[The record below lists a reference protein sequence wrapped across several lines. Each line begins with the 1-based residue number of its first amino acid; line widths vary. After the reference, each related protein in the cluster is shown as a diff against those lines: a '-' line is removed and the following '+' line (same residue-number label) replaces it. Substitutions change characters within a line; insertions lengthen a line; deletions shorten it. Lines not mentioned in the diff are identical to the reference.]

1 MVSCIWFRFCPQ
13 GIPSG
18 KNQEDVLAE
27 VRKEAFN
34 AKKSR
39 STAGGGDGDEEEEAE
54 ELSALSEGTCPV
66 LTEDWEEWYPQEWI
80 GWVMYGVPSE
90 LPTEHWVN
98 QPTSEGPTDTEHFI
112 TDESGK
118 RVSKKPPGRNH
129 QRDRETTDSVVNK
142 TTSDSN
148 TMMSHRLIQ
157 VDQELLI
164 AKSSHNLRI
173 IELMMKNANTDEE
186 IDEANDCYKEYLLHE
201 STVLKQTLAANRA
214 LREKELSQR
223 LKPTLTTPLPAVPM
237 PARVL
242 STARNMPATNTPDQE
257 NENYGESIKS
267 LYSLR
272 SLLFLV

>member
-1 MVSCIWFRFCPQ
+1 
-13 GIPSG
+13 
-18 KNQEDVLAE
+18 
-27 VRKEAFN
+27 
-34 AKKSR
+34 
-39 STAGGGDGDEEEEAE
+39 
-54 ELSALSEGTCPV
+54 
-66 LTEDWEEWYPQEWI
+66 
-80 GWVMYGVPSE
+80 MYGVPSE
-90 LPTEHWVN
+90 SPTEHWVN

-112 TDESGK
+112 TDDSGK

-129 QRDRETTDSVVNK
+129 QRDRETTISVVNK

-186 IDEANDCYKEYLLHE
+186 IDDANECYKEYLLHE
-201 STVLKQTLAANRA
+201 SAVLKKTLADNRA
-214 LREKELSQR
+214 LREKEALQTT
-223 LKPTLTTPLPAVPM
+223 KPTLTTPMPAVPK
-237 PARVL
+237 PDRIL
-242 STARNMPATNTPDQE
+242 STARIMPATYTPDEE

-267 LYSLR
+267 LYSFK